1 MLICINLVM
10 VSSLLLVRFSTVSG
24 PVQSSGIVQF
34 IVPWIVVSL
43 KIIFV

>member
-1 MLICINLVM
+1 MLICMNLVM
-10 VSSLLLVRFSTVSG
+10 VSSLILVRISAVSG

-43 KIIFV
+43 EIIFV